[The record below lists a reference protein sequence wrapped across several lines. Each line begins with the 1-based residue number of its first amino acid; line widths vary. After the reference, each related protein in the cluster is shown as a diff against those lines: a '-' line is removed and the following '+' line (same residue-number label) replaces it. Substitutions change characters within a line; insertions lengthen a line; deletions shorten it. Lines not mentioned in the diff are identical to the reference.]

1 MSYTSLTDAI
11 KLEHV
16 LKLFEFRLRRSM
28 EESERLLVRE
38 EEAIEVETEKG
49 KREAEEQA
57 KKIVSLLTD
66 QFLRLSAL

>member
-1 MSYTSLTDAI
+1 
-11 KLEHV
+11 
-16 LKLFEFRLRRSM
+16 M

>member
-1 MSYTSLTDAI
+1 VSYTSLTDAI